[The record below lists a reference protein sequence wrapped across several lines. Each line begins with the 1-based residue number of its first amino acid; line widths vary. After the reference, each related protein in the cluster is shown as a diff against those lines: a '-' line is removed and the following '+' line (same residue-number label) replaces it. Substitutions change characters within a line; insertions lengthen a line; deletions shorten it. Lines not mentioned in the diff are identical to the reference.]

1 MAVCGLICINLNNY
15 TLKIL
20 DTHFSYNEN
29 LIKEKNKTN
38 RYSTSYEKMENEKP
52 YTRRENCYF

>member
-1 MAVCGLICINLNNY
+1 MAVCGLLCINLNY

-20 DTHFSYNEN
+20 DTHFSYNEK
-29 LIKEKNKTN
+29 LIKEKNKTVTDIH
-38 RYSTSYEKMENEKP
+38 RVIKKMENEKP